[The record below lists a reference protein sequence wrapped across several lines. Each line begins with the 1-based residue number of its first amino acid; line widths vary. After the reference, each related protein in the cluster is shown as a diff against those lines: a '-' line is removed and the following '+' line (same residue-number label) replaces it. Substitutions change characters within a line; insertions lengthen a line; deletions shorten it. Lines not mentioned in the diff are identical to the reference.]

1 MVLCTTLRFIQYHGV
16 AKEKKMCSFLFIQII
31 EISMEFAT
39 FTNLKNGLFSEAL
52 CPVSLGP
59 LAVLLSSS
67 V

>member
-1 MVLCTTLRFIQYHGV
+1 
-16 AKEKKMCSFLFIQII
+16 MCSFLFIQII

-52 CPVSLGP
+52 YPVSLGL

-67 V
+67 A